1 MQAELA
7 AAVFWIIVIAAAIF
21 GFTRLASDGGTN
33 RSVTRSGPGPG
44 ASGTIYDWL
53 NQEKRNA
60 IEIIV
65 EEKAEARDPEDK
77 DGNLPDLETP
87 RK

>member
-1 MQAELA
+1 MQAEVA
-7 AAVFWIIVIAAAIF
+7 AAVFWVIVIAAVIF
-21 GFTRLASDGGTN
+21 GFTRLASDGGS
-33 RSVTRSGPGPG
+33 RSLTGSGPGPG
-44 ASGTIYDWL
+44 TAGTIYDWL

-77 DGNLPDLETP
+77 DGNLPDLEAP